1 MEPDKFSLHKA
12 NTPEYVCNTALSY
25 LGRAADL
32 INNLEVD
39 ALRNQCARTC
49 LLHYDRTRRTFLADH
64 TWSFA
69 LKEMELVEYIP
80 TISDSKSLANSYI
93 KPSDCL
99 GIISVG
105 SKTCGCTCT
114 CACDLLRNEGYKI
127 LESRIIPCNGHW
139 IRYIF
144 DNNQLETWSPM
155 AITAFALLLAREIS
169 GSVTLDST
177 FTNATLLSNA
187 YFDALGEAK
196 KRDSYSR
203 KTRVRYSD
211 HGEPVFKKPKS
222 EFTTSNFF

>member
-12 NTPEYVCNTALSY
+12 NTPEYVCNMALSY

-32 INNLEVD
+32 INNLEID
-39 ALRNQCARTC
+39 ALKNQCARTC
-49 LLHYDRTRRTFLADH
+49 LLQYDSTRRAFLEQN

-69 LKEMELVEYIP
+69 LKEIELVEYIP
-80 TISDSKSLANSYI
+80 TINDTPSLKGSYI

-99 GIISVG
+99 RIISVG
-105 SKTCGCTCT
+105 SKSCGCSCI
-114 CACDLLRNEGYKI
+114 CACDLLHNEGYKI

-155 AITAFALLLAREIS
+155 AIKAFALMLAREIS

-177 FTNATLLSNA
+177 FTNATLISNA
-187 YFDALGEAK
+187 YIDALGEAK
-196 KRDSYSR
+196 KLDNYSR
-203 KTRVRYSD
+203 TTRVRYSD
-211 HGEPVFKKPKS
+211 RGEPVFKKPKS